1 MSRLTKSGVTG
12 INLSQCGLVFLATPH
27 TGSALADWSNLT
39 VAAAGIA
46 AGVRPELV
54 SYLQSFNPA
63 SVWDQSDFLQLTP
76 RPPFRCFAE
85 GRKKLIKG
93 TYHHIVTQASASL
106 DPKTPAVMLLDQD
119 HSEVCKF
126 KTEFGPYF
134 SVISALNEVF
144 SEITDKLE
152 VEQGQDRR
160 MFGHPHFVAH
170 AYPPNKNFWW
180 EMSEA
185 KYQCAFQT
193 PLVGRDEEMNKLETA
208 AAPTPKQPKLT
219 VVKGI
224 AGIGKTELLM
234 RFAAKYKHR
243 RNIFFLKAHNSKR
256 LEDALA
262 NICHSIGFDMI
273 ENPNVNRER
282 WRETDPSEKLEIFV
296 DWLGKDFNKDS
307 LLILDDAEIFGS
319 SSIQAALKYP
329 AWHIV
334 MSTRDS
340 NLEEFDRESEDV
352 RLAPLAAKDT
362 VSLLQTLVNRLAED
376 DLKLF
381 HQQDLQCLAR
391 AIHGHPLAAHNAIPF
406 LLKHLGSYINPIEE
420 FVRILDNGTRERR
433 RVFFKFVAKGRTNRS
448 LWDAFDG
455 SLQLLNQEGD
465 SENAVKFLQLL
476 PYLRTDDDCIDF
488 FLKTSKQDLLRPGG
502 LDMAR
507 DTSGRFYLCFQWAEK
522 VQTARYSSAG
532 FAIRAVATK

>member
-160 MFGHPHFVAH
+160 
-170 AYPPNKNFWW
+170 
-180 EMSEA
+180 
-185 KYQCAFQT
+185 
-193 PLVGRDEEMNKLETA
+193 
-208 AAPTPKQPKLT
+208 LT

-488 FLKTSKQDLLRPGG
+488 FLKTSKQDLLSQANISTHVALLRSDDLVVSTWLEILQDVSIFVSSG
-502 LDMAR
+502 LR
-507 DTSGRFYLCFQWAEK
+507 SFFTSSINAKERSMSFHMS
-522 VQTARYSSAG
+522 VT
-532 FAIRAVATK
+532 V